1 MARYRKID
9 PRIWCDAKFRSMSPA
24 GQYVFLYLLTHP
36 ALTMIGAMRA
46 TVEGLA
52 AELGWPL
59 ILPQSKGLPKGLPKG
74 LGEGFPK
81 GFAEAFGEGI
91 ERGMVWHSPEAA
103 FLALPA
109 FIKYNP
115 PDNPNVVRGWRAIVD
130 LLPECE
136 LRNQYFQRIRA
147 HIETLPKGFAEGL
160 PKGFGEGFQEPLP
173 QPYAKPGA
181 GTGAGTGY
189 MSQSIYESPNVG
201 GVIEGVKGESSRA
214 VAQLPIV
221 QPKIPLKM
229 ARPIIEDVEAYCT
242 EAGISV
248 DASAFVYHYEANG
261 WKVGGKSPMKDWKA
275 AVRNWARRD
284 AERQGSDLA
293 HGGRPRYSRMADAAY
308 EADVMLGLIKPG
320 KGGGK

>member
-59 ILPQSKGLPKGLPKG
+59 AK
-74 LGEGFPK
+74 GFPK
-81 GFAEAFGEGI
+81 GFPKGFQEAFQEGYSK
-91 ERGMVWHSPEAA
+91 GMVWHSTEDA
-103 FLALPA
+103 FLALPG
-109 FIKYNP
+109 FLKYNLP
-115 PDNPNVVRGWRAIVD
+115 ESPNVVRSWQAAVD
-130 LLPECE
+130 LLPECH
-136 LRNQYFQRIRA
+136 LRTQYFQRVKA
-147 HIETLPKGFAEGL
+147 FTEALPKAFQEAL
-160 PKGFGEGFQEPLP
+160 PKAFQEALP
-173 QPYAKPGA
+173 ESGT

-189 MSQSIYESPNVG
+189 ISQSISNGPNVG
-201 GVIEGVKGESSRA
+201 GVIEGVRGENSRA
-214 VAQLPIV
+214 IAQLPIA
-221 QPKIPLKM
+221 QPRVLSKVT
-229 ARPIIEDVEAYCT
+229 RPTVKDVEVYCT
-242 EAGISV
+242 EAGISI
-248 DASAFVYHYEANG
+248 DANAFIDHYEANG
-261 WKVGGKSPMKDWKA
+261 WKIGGKSPMKDWRA

-284 AERQGSDLA
+284 AERQAPDLA